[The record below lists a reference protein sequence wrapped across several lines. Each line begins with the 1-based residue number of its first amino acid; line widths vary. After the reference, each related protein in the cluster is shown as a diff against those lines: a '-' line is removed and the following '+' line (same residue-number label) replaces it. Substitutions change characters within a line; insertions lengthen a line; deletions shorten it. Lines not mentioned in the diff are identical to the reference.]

1 MAYLLVVE
9 DDTQILSFVVK
20 GFEQLGYSVEQA
32 SNAFD
37 ANRYIETTDI
47 EIAIVDIMLE
57 GAINGIEIVKAWR
70 KKGVNI
76 PVLFLSA
83 RDRVEDRIDGFNAG
97 ADDYVCKPFSF
108 SELSVRVQSL
118 LRRAGKGNVDNIL
131 LYEDLQLNLLKRTVI
146 RGEKEIELQRREF
159 MLLQYFMENAE
170 LVLGKNM
177 ILERIWGYDFDPRTN
192 VVDVLVSRLRAKIDK
207 GFKNSLIHTNR
218 GVGYVLKKN

>member
-57 GAINGIEIVKAWR
+57 GAINGIEMVKAWR

-159 MLLQYFMENAE
+159 MLLQYFMEHAE

>member
-9 DDTQILSFVVK
+9 DDKQILDFVVK
-20 GFEQLGYSVEQA
+20 GFKQLGYSVEQA
-32 SNAFD
+32 SNVFD
-37 ANRYIETTDI
+37 ANIYIETTDI

-57 GAINGIEIVKAWR
+57 GTINGIEMVKSWR

-118 LRRAGKGNVDNIL
+118 LRRVGKRELSNIL

-146 RGEKEIELQRREF
+146 RGDQEIELQRREF
-159 MLLQYFMENAE
+159 MLLQYLMENAE

-207 GFKNSLIHTNR
+207 GFKNSLIHTSR
-218 GVGYVLKKN
+218 GVGYVLKKI